1 MYTIEE
7 GDLDNNNFI
16 KLAIVTIIICL
27 LAHDQLNS
35 YIFMIV
41 GGAIGYIV
49 SESAL
54 IEIS

>member
-7 GDLDNNNFI
+7 EDLDNNNFI
-16 KLAIVTIIICL
+16 KLAIVTIIIYL
-27 LAHDQLNS
+27 LAHDELNS
-35 YIFMIV
+35 YIMIV